1 MDDSYKDLNDKK
13 KQLDEYFSKMDDE
26 EQRQTVSRISHR
38 MNNRINR
45 KFGDDSDEEV
55 RERDIYS
62 INSLN
67 EKGMNNHFKLKAYFG
82 GKSKL
87 ALES

>member
-13 KQLDEYFSKMDDE
+13 KQLDEYFFKMDDE

-45 KFGDDSDEEV
+45 KFGDDSDEE
-55 RERDIYS
+55 EAPGIF
-62 INSLN
+62 
-67 EKGMNNHFKLKAYFG
+67 EKVFG
-82 GKSKL
+82 FLG
-87 ALES
+87 